1 MLHYGKAKLI
11 YIGQGTAEN
20 GSPIELEYVREN
32 VKITETNT
40 FSVNYYNTSGT
51 LQRSMR
57 DSKNIVIPIQYTK
70 DVFENGVRYQLLYVE
85 YYGLRYRVYNILHYR
100 KSGLRMLLDIQEVR

>member
-1 MLHYGKAKLI
+1 MLHYGQAKLI
-11 YIGQGTAEN
+11 YIGQGVADN
-20 GSPIELEYVREN
+20 GSPIELEFTRVCK
-32 VKITETNT
+32 VTETNT

-70 DVFENGVRYQLLYVE
+70 DVCKDGTRYQLLYIE
-85 YYGLRYRVYNILHYR
+85 YYGIRYRVYNILHYR